1 VPTTHPEH
9 APDAM
14 AATED
19 ETVVHRVGFQPDPFA
34 WTPWQYADLGRFGGR
49 WDDSNGQ
56 FRTVYVADS
65 LLGCLLEVLSRFRP
79 DPQLSAELD
88 TIVVEAPDNEHFPT
102 APPGHVPTAWLEPR
116 CAGIALLTGT
126 FLDVR
131 TPGTVRQIRHHLG
144 ARAAALGVTDLDA
157 ASLKLTSPRSF
168 TQQVAAWVYQ
178 HPENPTGIRFG
189 SRHGDEFTLWAV
201 FEHARDN
208 ENASM
213 NLTHHVVE
221 PLTTLTPALLTAFE
235 LFDLSWV

>member
-9 APDAM
+9 ARGGIPTA
-14 AATED
+14 ED
-19 ETVVHRVGFQPDPFA
+19 VTVVHRVGFRPDPFA
-34 WTPWQYADLGRFGGR
+34 WTPWQYADRGRFGGR

-79 DPQLSAELD
+79 DPQLTAELD
-88 TIVVEAPDNEHFPT
+88 TIVVEEFDTQHFPT
-102 APPGHVPTAWLEPR
+102 APPGNVPTAWLEPR
-116 CAGIALLTGT
+116 CAGVALLTGT

-131 TPGTVRQIRHHLG
+131 TPRTVREIRHHLG
-144 ARAAALGVTDLDA
+144 GRAAALGVTDLDA

-201 FEHARDN
+201 FEQARDN

-213 NLTHHVVE
+213 TLTHHVVE
-221 PLTTLTPALLTAFE
+221 PLTTLTPALITAFE